1 MTKIIETHTGIF
13 NENGVFII
21 NTENKNFLGQCYLV
35 FHNDKKN
42 NISDLFEE
50 LIFTYNGFNSV
61 ISSDFLI
68 ILLFLYTEEKRKSNL
83 SKMLENTPIY
93 FPLYL
98 FFYNNPVY
106 IKNQQVSFRLKK
118 KKECTKV
125 ELVYDILTYEG
136 TNFNDNKIAI
146 EVFSQINTDIK
157 EIINIK
163 LSYDLQEMFWI
174 YKNKDLYLHPVTE
187 INLKIKTY
195 DNNIKN
201 FLGTPLNPEYYIN
214 NQQIINHTTTNNNLY
229 NYSFVLNPEYFDYK
243 QFLNYKNAKYIILE
257 QKIKDEFEFT
267 SILEVS
273 KQIIYLKYICF
284 VEIITDEIYKKLKKL
299 KHLFYSLKFKKRFRD
314 WLWIKVRE
322 HKIKN
327 K

>member
-13 NENGVFII
+13 NEDGVFII
-21 NTENKNFLGQCYLV
+21 NTENKDFLGQCYLV

-42 NISDLFEE
+42 NISNLFEE
-50 LIFTYNGFNSV
+50 LIFSYNGFNSV

-68 ILLFLYTEEKRKSNL
+68 ILLYLNTEEIRKSIL

-98 FFYNNPVY
+98 FFYNKPVY

-118 KKECTKV
+118 KKECTKI
-125 ELVYDILTYEG
+125 ELDYDILTYEEP
-136 TNFNDNKIAI
+136 NFNDNKIAI

-174 YKNKDLYLHPVTE
+174 YKNKDLYFHPVTE
-187 INLKIKTY
+187 INLKIKTS

-201 FLGTPLNPEYYIN
+201 FLFTPLRPEYYIH
-214 NQQIINHTTTNNNLY
+214 NQQIINHTTTNLNLY
-229 NYSFVLNPEYFDYK
+229 NYSFVLNPEYFDDK
-243 QFLNYKNAKYIILE
+243 QFLNYKNAKCIILE
-257 QKIKDEFEFT
+257 QKIKDEFT
-267 SILEVS
+267 SVLEGS

-284 VEIITDEIYKKLKKL
+284 VEIITDEIYQKLKKL

-314 WLWIKVRE
+314 GLWIKVRE
-322 HKIKN
+322 HRIKS